1 MRYLHFTDGMTEAER
16 VIKEAAQGTKT
27 GEWTWIRV
35 TCSASVLKFSL
46 MGSGVSLPFMKKVLK
61 GKAIEER
68 VVNCKQQEPGTDSVS
83 KRKGIYRLM

>member
-16 VIKEAAQGTKT
+16 VIKEAAQGART

-35 TCSASVLKFSL
+35 TYSASVLKFSL
-46 MGSGVSLPFMKKVLK
+46 MGSGVSLPFVKKVLK

-68 VVNCKQQEPGTDSVS
+68 VVSCKQQKPGTGSVS